1 MKQLRFAILG
11 YGRMGRITKEVL
23 DENNEYISDIIDPNY
38 EGYDWNE
45 NSLENADTAI
55 CFTSPI
61 VGYET
66 TKRILQKGVDAVV
79 STTKFYTNHEGSENI
94 EMMKEFENLAQENN
108 CRMIYGANFTIGMN
122 AFFDILKPLAEKMAE
137 LEYDIGIDERHHKG
151 KEDIAATAKEIGR
164 IVMEAYP
171 NKNKLNFGDVDRRRE
186 ENEITITSTRLGN
199 IPGTH
204 IVIFDSPLD
213 TIEFVHSVRDPKLFA
228 QSAIVAAHWVHD
240 QPPGLYRVK
249 DMYG

>member
-79 STTKFYTNHEGSENI
+79 STTKFYTVLLQI
-94 EMMKEFENLAQENN
+94 R
-108 CRMIYGANFTIGMN
+108 CR
-122 AFFDILKPLAEKMAE
+122 
-137 LEYDIGIDERHHKG
+137 
-151 KEDIAATAKEIGR
+151 
-164 IVMEAYP
+164 
-171 NKNKLNFGDVDRRRE
+171 
-186 ENEITITSTRLGN
+186 
-199 IPGTH
+199 
-204 IVIFDSPLD
+204 
-213 TIEFVHSVRDPKLFA
+213 
-228 QSAIVAAHWVHD
+228 
-240 QPPGLYRVK
+240 
-249 DMYG
+249 